1 MNSTTRGAD
10 LEAEREIAKCLV
22 IQLEPTW
29 LDCLL
34 FYANL
39 NYQQLNEQNKSAN
52 QYFKTSS
59 LDQVQPE
66 CEKNMLIETI
76 INTGMNKIKFYKCKP
91 SLQVL
96 IKFTKSHM
104 D

>member
-22 IQLEPTW
+22 IQLEPMQ

-66 CEKNMLIETI
+66 WEKICELKLSTTQE
-76 INTGMNKIKFYKCKP
+76 
-91 SLQVL
+91 
-96 IKFTKSHM
+96 
-104 D
+104 